1 MSQIFRH
8 VSVEDAGYKAIAGQ
22 IEVFGKL
29 SVLAV
34 SAPILIAFW
43 RRCPRFSEPCLLN
56 ASSARST
63 KRRVRGM
70 LMSVGVNSH

>member
-8 VSVEDAGYKAIAGQ
+8 VSEDAGYKAIAGQ

-34 SAPILIAFW
+34 SAPILLA
-43 RRCPRFSEPCLLN
+43 LLETV
-56 ASSARST
+56 SS
-63 KRRVRGM
+63 
-70 LMSVGVNSH
+70 LF